1 MKLSDF
7 MFIVY
12 ILLPVAI
19 VGLSILIA
27 GLHMVAPDHWTPIL
41 SYSLQKKLK
50 TSKTGTISFSLGLI
64 HGIFSSILSFAIAI
78 LGMYFLPEFYLKI
91 FAVAL
96 LVFVAL
102 YIILNARHEKKSED
116 GKGNEIKKSI
126 LLVSIIPDPAI
137 VPIILI
143 AVVYGIHFVYITL
156 ILFVLASALALLLVT
171 LLLSKFLMKKLATF
185 TPQRI
190 DYLVAIIL
198 LFTTLFVLF

>member
-1 MKLSDF
+1 ML
-7 MFIVY
+7 MIY

-19 VGLSILIA
+19 VGLTILIA

-41 SYSLQKKLK
+41 SYSLQKKFR
-50 TSKTGTISFSLGLI
+50 TGKIGTMSFSLGLI
-64 HGIFSSILSFAIAI
+64 HGIFSSILSFGIAI

-102 YIILNARHEKKSED
+102 YIILNAMHEKKSED
-116 GKGNEIKKSI
+116 SRGGEIEKSI

-156 ILFVLASALALLLVT
+156 IIFVLASALALLLVT
-171 LLLSKFLMKKLATF
+171 LLLSKILMKKLATF
-185 TPQRI
+185 TPQKI

-198 LFTTLFVLF
+198 LLTTLFVLF

>member
-1 MKLSDF
+1 

-50 TSKTGTISFSLGLI
+50 SSKTGTISFGLGLI

-96 LVFVAL
+96 LIFVAL
-102 YIILNARHEKKSED
+102 YIILNARHEKESED
-116 GKGNEIKKSI
+116 DKGNEIKKSI

-198 LFTTLFVLF
+198 LFTIIFVLF